1 MPGSYPHPRSRP
13 VSLHR
18 ASQWILRGSGT
29 AIHKT
34 VGSARPFLPVVVLI
48 IASAL
53 CSCTAE
59 PPATPAGSQAT
70 ATPVAPAA
78 GPTGNHPPSV
88 LSARIY
94 PEDVTLD
101 TELRVDLHGE
111 DLDGDRITYRYQWV
125 VNEVPAAG
133 ATVPVF
139 RPERLKKGDRVTAE
153 IVPTDGKADG
163 EVFTT
168 GPVTIGN
175 TAPSIREI
183 YVDPLPLQRGKLIKV
198 RVVASDPDGDPVSL
212 TYKWFRN
219 NKAIPDAKSDTL
231 DTKEFQKKDI
241 LEVLV
246 TPSDGKST
254 REGQGVQML
263 IENSPP
269 RFTSTPPTEIK
280 DGQYLYQVAVT
291 DPDEDPVTL
300 ELKQGPPGMALDPAT
315 KQLSWKLTPENLG
328 KHHVVLVAKDNDN
341 GSTQVEFDLD
351 ALPPK
356 P

>member
-34 VGSARPFLPVVVLI
+34 VGSARPFLPVLVLI

-78 GPTGNHPPSV
+78 GPPGNHPPSV

-111 DLDGDRITYRYQWV
+111 DLDADRITYRYQWV
-125 VNEVPAAG
+125 VNEVTATR

-139 RPERLKKGDRVTAE
+139 RPERPTKGDRLTAE
-153 IVPTDGKADG
+153 IVPTDGKAYR
-163 EVFTT
+163 EALTT
-168 GPVTIGN
+168 GP
-175 TAPSIREI
+175 
-183 YVDPLPLQRGKLIKV
+183 
-198 RVVASDPDGDPVSL
+198 
-212 TYKWFRN
+212 
-219 NKAIPDAKSDTL
+219 
-231 DTKEFQKKDI
+231 
-241 LEVLV
+241 
-246 TPSDGKST
+246 
-254 REGQGVQML
+254 
-263 IENSPP
+263 
-269 RFTSTPPTEIK
+269 
-280 DGQYLYQVAVT
+280 
-291 DPDEDPVTL
+291 
-300 ELKQGPPGMALDPAT
+300 
-315 KQLSWKLTPENLG
+315 
-328 KHHVVLVAKDNDN
+328 
-341 GSTQVEFDLD
+341 
-351 ALPPK
+351 
-356 P
+356 